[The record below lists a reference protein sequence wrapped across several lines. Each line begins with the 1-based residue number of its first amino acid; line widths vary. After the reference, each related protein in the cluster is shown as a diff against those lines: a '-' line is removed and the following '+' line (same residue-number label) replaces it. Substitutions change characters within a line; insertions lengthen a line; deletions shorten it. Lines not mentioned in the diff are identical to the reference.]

1 MAQITASLTG
11 ISVASRS
18 GAALLALMLG
28 LFLIAG
34 AGFVQADA
42 LHEGT
47 HDTRHAFG
55 LPCH

>member
-1 MAQITASLTG
+1 MSQIAVSLTG
-11 ISVASRS
+11 ISVASRR

-28 LFLIAG
+28 VFLVAG